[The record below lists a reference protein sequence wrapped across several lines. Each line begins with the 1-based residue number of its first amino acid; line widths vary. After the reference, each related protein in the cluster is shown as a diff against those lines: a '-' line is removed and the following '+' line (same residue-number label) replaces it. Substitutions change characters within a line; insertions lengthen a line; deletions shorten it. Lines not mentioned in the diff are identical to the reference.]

1 MTACDV
7 SAIAK
12 PWEVQ
17 HKIAKMVADEFF
29 DQGDLEKLQLN
40 TQPIA
45 MMDRERKDEL
55 PKMQVGFIDVIYMP
69 LYRVLSETFPWI
81 SPLYEGTV
89 YNRQQWQDL
98 AEKVEMGLTWI
109 DHDTIEKPV
118 EDFAASTEDIEF
130 TVTTL
135 NCQHNEE
142 PVDNK
147 RKVGVFTRGL
157 RSCMSLYTSHKGSPV
172 RGANAAASSI
182 TPVRNSSAS
191 KGSSE
196 GKGQPQ
202 PPPEKDKQKPGGKE
216 AAKEVTGQSESSSNS
231 NVNDGSAGEKTEK
244 DRKKMGKKKR
254 STMCL
259 LL

>member
-1 MTACDV
+1 MSLLDVSFSVSVLCGMMMTACDV

-55 PKMQVGFIDVIYMP
+55 PKMQVGFIDVICMP

-81 SPLYEGTV
+81 RPLYEGTV
-89 YNRQQWQDL
+89 DNRQHWQDL

-118 EDFAASTEDIEF
+118 EDFAASTEEIEF

-142 PVDNK
+142 HAMEK
-147 RKVGVFTRGL
+147 KKGIFTRGL
-157 RSCMSLYTSHKGSPV
+157 RSCMSLYTSHKESPV
-172 RGANAAASSI
+172 RGGMTASSTI
-182 TPVRNSSAS
+182 TPLKSSSAS
-191 KGSSE
+191 KESAE
-196 GKGQPQ
+196 GN
-202 PPPEKDKQKPGGKE
+202 KDKPVVPTITEK
-216 AAKEVTGQSESSSNS
+216 VCRSNSSSSNG
-231 NVNDGSAGEKTEK
+231 NLNGGGGSEKV
-244 DRKKMGKKKR
+244 KKR
-254 STMCL
+254 KSKLCL